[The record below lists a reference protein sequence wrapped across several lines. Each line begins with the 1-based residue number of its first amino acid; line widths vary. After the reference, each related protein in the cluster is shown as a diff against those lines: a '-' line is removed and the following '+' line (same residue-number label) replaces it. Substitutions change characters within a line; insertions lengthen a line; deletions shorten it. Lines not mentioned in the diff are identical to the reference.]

1 MATRSILC
9 THVCTYNA
17 NLIGFHAYH
26 AYRKHVRKRLWWAT
40 FAHLLVPQTLERGEC
55 LIIFKYD
62 VCKLKQGRAMKI
74 ASLFQFTICVAMLA
88 HALGFNACM
97 YNSTITL
104 PTCMRVFIWKRMR
117 ATNPLW
123 STLVT
128 SWPIILHSS
137 VGCYLEVFIPN
148 LKVLPKCVLVE
159 FRVVLH
165 AIDVALCVQ
174 LSYIV

>member
-9 THVCTYNA
+9 THVCTCNA

-123 STLVT
+123 STAV
-128 SWPIILHSS
+128 SS
-137 VGCYLEVFIPN
+137 GISAAAWQCMCCVYECVRACVCVWWWWCYCCSAVS
-148 LKVLPKCVLVE
+148 
-159 FRVVLH
+159 R
-165 AIDVALCVQ
+165 
-174 LSYIV
+174 S